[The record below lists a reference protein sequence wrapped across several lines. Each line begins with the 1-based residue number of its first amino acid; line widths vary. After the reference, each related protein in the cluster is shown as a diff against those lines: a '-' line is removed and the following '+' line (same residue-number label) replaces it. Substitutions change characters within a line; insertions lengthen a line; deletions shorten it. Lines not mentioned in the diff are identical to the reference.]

1 MWRFFAVIASTLVL
15 MVAVASGRVQAQSM
29 LQVVAEIKFC
39 KTLTDDAQRLKC
51 FDGLFAEKQ
60 QPPATWSIEES
71 KSPID
76 DSPQV
81 TGMLYADSSTDPSS
95 LMSPTVLVLRCK
107 EKKTEAYLG
116 KPFTLFGAN
125 TVTVKVLVRINDD
138 KSIETQWQPSSNG
151 LGVFAL
157 AAVEFIRALP
167 DNGKIF
173 IRVTTFDGSTVDGA
187 FTLGKVSE
195 IRDKIAADC
204 HWPRRRSDRT
214 LKGTAQKF
222 LTAHCWQGHAANNA
236 SKERDS
242 STLPSVRSDSE
253 TVSLMLSGNHC

>member
-1 MWRFFAVIASTLVL
+1 MRAFLA
-15 MVAVASGRVQAQSM
+15 MVASAILLGGCGQVQAQSM
-29 LQVVAEIKFC
+29 LEIAAEIKFC

-71 KSPID
+71 KSPVD

-81 TGMLYADSSTDPSS
+81 IGMLYADSSTDPSS

-125 TVTVKVLVRINDD
+125 TVTVKVLVRINDG
-138 KSIETQWQPSSNG
+138 KPIQTQWRPSSNG

-204 HWPRRRSDRT
+204 HWP
-214 LKGTAQKF
+214 GT
-222 LTAHCWQGHAANNA
+222 T
-236 SKERDS
+236 
-242 STLPSVRSDSE
+242 T
-253 TVSLMLSGNHC
+253 TVH

>member
-1 MWRFFAVIASTLVL
+1 MRSFFAVTAIALVL
-15 MVAVASGRVQAQSM
+15 AASGRLQAQSM
-29 LQVVAEIKFC
+29 LEIVAVIKYC

-71 KSPID
+71 KSPVD

-81 TGMLYADSSTDPSS
+81 AGMLYADSSADPSS
-95 LMSPTVLVLRCK
+95 LMIPTVLVLRCK
-107 EKKTEAYLG
+107 EKKTEVYLG
-116 KPFTLFGAN
+116 RPFTLFGSN
-125 TVTVKVLVRINDD
+125 TNTVKVLVRINDG
-138 KSIETQWQPSSNG
+138 KPIETRWQPSSNG

-157 AAVEFIRALP
+157 AAVQFIRALP

-173 IRVTTFDGSTVDGA
+173 VRVTTLDGSTVDGA

-204 HWPRRRSDRT
+204 HWP
-214 LKGTAQKF
+214 GTAA
-222 LTAHCWQGHAANNA
+222 TAH
-236 SKERDS
+236 
-242 STLPSVRSDSE
+242 
-253 TVSLMLSGNHC
+253 

>member
-1 MWRFFAVIASTLVL
+1 MRSFFAVTAIALVL
-15 MVAVASGRVQAQSM
+15 AASGRLQAQSM
-29 LQVVAEIKFC
+29 LEIVAVIKYC
-39 KTLTDDAQRLKC
+39 KTLTDDAQRLNC

-204 HWPRRRSDRT
+204 HWP
-214 LKGTAQKF
+214 GT
-222 LTAHCWQGHAANNA
+222 T
-236 SKERDS
+236 
-242 STLPSVRSDSE
+242 T
-253 TVSLMLSGNHC
+253 TVH

>member
-1 MWRFFAVIASTLVL
+1 MRSFFAVTAIALVL
-15 MVAVASGRVQAQSM
+15 AASGRLQAQSM
-29 LQVVAEIKFC
+29 LEIVAVIKYC

-71 KSPID
+71 KSPVD

-81 TGMLYADSSTDPSS
+81 AGMLYADSSTDPSY
-95 LMSPTVLVLRCK
+95 LMLPTVLVLRCK

-125 TVTVKVLVRINDD
+125 NVTLKVLVRINDG
-138 KSIETQWQPSSNG
+138 KPIETRWRPSSNG

-204 HWPRRRSDRT
+204 HWP
-214 LKGTAQKF
+214 GTAA
-222 LTAHCWQGHAANNA
+222 TAH
-236 SKERDS
+236 
-242 STLPSVRSDSE
+242 
-253 TVSLMLSGNHC
+253 